1 MPPTHREIVAHFKK
15 WSPRQI
21 EIDHYAEFG
30 AAEASIARAVL
41 SVDSD
46 GRRNGHQRRIPQ
58 LVLNRAK
65 RRLVQETNAILQCT
79 DFQSLYGLI
88 GGLIRP
94 IRGVG
99 ELLIYDTAQRLCL
112 AMGLPEPDVVYLHA
126 GTREGARRL
135 EASGRTVA
143 IRALPKEY
151 RRLSSFELEDLF
163 CNYKRH
169 LAGEALPDGPL
180 SRRAPRRRRFPGRI

>member
-1 MPPTHREIVAHFKK
+1 MPSHREIVAHFKK
-15 WSPRQI
+15 WSARQA
-21 EIDHYAEFG
+21 EIDHYAELG
-30 AAEASIARAVL
+30 PHSDSIARAVL

-58 LVLNRAK
+58 LILNRAK
-65 RRLVQETNAILQCT
+65 RRLLGEADAILQCT
-79 DFQSLYGLI
+79 DFETLHTLI
-88 GGLIRP
+88 GGCIRP
-94 IRGVG
+94 IPGVG

-112 AMGLPEPDVVYLHA
+112 AMDLPEPDVVYLHA
-126 GTREGARRL
+126 GTREGARYL
-135 EASGRTVA
+135 EVGGRTVA
-143 IRALPKEY
+143 IRDLREEY

-180 SRRAPRRRRFPGRI
+180 RSRARRRRELPGRT

>member
-21 EIDHYAEFG
+21 EITHYAEFG
-30 AAEASIARAVL
+30 VSEASIARAVL
-41 SVDSD
+41 SEDSD
-46 GRRNGHQRRIPQ
+46 GKRNSHQWRIPK
-58 LVLNRAK
+58 LVLDRAK
-65 RRLVQETNAILQCT
+65 RKLLSEANAILQCT
-79 DFQSLYGLI
+79 DFEALYTSI
-88 GGLIRP
+88 DALIRP
-94 IRGVG
+94 IPGVG

-112 AMGLPEPDVVYLHA
+112 AMDLPEPEVVYLHA
-126 GTREGARRL
+126 GTREGARCLGVR
-135 EASGRTVA
+135 GRTAV
-143 IRALPKEY
+143 IQALPKEY

-180 SRRAPRRRRFPGRI
+180 RRKAPRRRRLPGRI